1 MTNEYR
7 YFLESNFPGVSRL
20 FVLVYSNQDNNSKRF
35 KAKQYYLE
43 KETIG
48 NYNIINGKNFYDQAI
63 DWDIKQYEGTRKLTI
78 GQGEDCTT
86 GRLLDY
92 DYIKIHYK
100 LIAVDLKRQKELDAD
115 LKTIQQVEFVVHLE
129 NSQQCNCC

>member
-1 MTNEYR
+1 M
-7 YFLESNFPGVSRL
+7 
-20 FVLVYSNQDNNSKRF
+20 VYSNQDNNSKRF

-63 DWDIKQYEGTRKLTI
+63 DSDIKQYEGTRKLTI